1 MAGNRLINYPRD
13 DRDGIRR
20 WIPSWKLVLGSLVTA
35 GVILVLVFIAAVRFL
50 PVPTPNDVAR
60 AETTIVYW
68 QNGTNELGRLGEAN
82 RTSVPLSDVPLP
94 VQQAVLAAED
104 RSFYDHGGFSLNGTG
119 RALWNNLTGG
129 DVQGGST
136 ITQQYAKNA
145 YLSQERSYTRKL
157 RELVLSVKLENTESK
172 DQILED
178 YLNTVYFGRGAYGI
192 QAASQ
197 AYFGVPVEDLSP
209 RQGAVLAGLL
219 QAPGNLDPEK
229 DPAAAEE
236 RWNYVLDGM
245 VAEGWLTQAERAD
258 MTFPDVK
265 KYKPAKNAF
274 SGTNGYLLEA
284 VRQEMLAKG
293 FSDEDLNIKGLRIV
307 SSFSKTAQRS
317 AVSAVETQGPTYD
330 TEGLRVGLASV
341 DPRSGEVV
349 AMYGGKDYLDNQLN
363 NATQAVAQAGS
374 TFKAF
379 GLMAGLQNGVSLN
392 SVWDGNS
399 PRDIQGYVVRNFGN
413 ASYGMVT
420 LLGATENSVNTA
432 YVDMTVGVGPDKVK
446 EAAIAAGLPED
457 TAGLEA
463 DPSIVLGSS
472 SPTAMTMSSA
482 FGTFA
487 NRGVHVPAT
496 TIKSVSDGDGN
507 VLYENPRDQRRAFD
521 ERDADLENFALSKV
535 VSQGTA
541 ITASGLGRPAAGKTG
556 TASESKAAWFVG
568 YTPQLSTAVMMVK
581 NDKAGNVVTL
591 DGTGGLGSV
600 TGGSFPTSIWTAYMQ
615 GALEGQPIE
624 DFVTPEDAYSY
635 GGNAGPTQ
643 TPTDQPTG
651 PTDAPTTAPPAPT
664 PTPPGPSPTP
674 TPAPPTPTPEPTV
687 SADGPSGL
695 LAPWSRLL
703 GWLAAAQAPIR
714 LG

>member
-1 MAGNRLINYPRD
+1 MAGNGLINYPRA
-13 DRDGIRR
+13 DREGVRR
-20 WIPSWKLVLGSLVTA
+20 WIPSWKLVLGSLLTA
-35 GVILVLVFIAAVRFL
+35 AAVIVVVFIAAVRFM
-50 PVPTPNDVAR
+50 PVPKPNDVAR

-68 QNGTNELGRLGEAN
+68 QNGENELGRLGEAN

-104 RSFYDHGGFSLNGTG
+104 RSFYDHGGFSIQGTG

-145 YLSQERSYTRKL
+145 YLSQERSYIRKL
-157 RELVLSVKLENTESK
+157 QELVLSVKLENTESK

-178 YLNTVYFGRGAYGI
+178 YLNTIYFGRGAYGI

-197 AYFGVPVEDLSP
+197 AYFRVPVEDLSP
-209 RQGAVLAGLL
+209 RQGAVLAGLI

-229 DPAAAEE
+229 NPQAAEQ

-245 VAEGWLTQAERAD
+245 VEQGWLTPAERAD
-258 MTFPDVK
+258 MTFPEVK
-265 KYKPAKNAF
+265 PYKPAKNSFA
-274 SGTNGYLLEA
+274 GTNGYLLES

-307 SSFSKTAQRS
+307 SSFNKNAQRS
-317 AVSAVETQGPTYD
+317 AVTAVETQGPTFN
-330 TEGLRVGLASV
+330 TEGLRIGLASV
-341 DPRSGEVV
+341 DPRTGEVV
-349 AMYGGKDYLDNQLN
+349 AMYGGQDYLDNQLN

-399 PRDIQGYVVRNFGN
+399 PRDIQGYVVRNFGD

-420 LLGATENSVNTA
+420 LLGATEKSVNTA
-432 YVDMTVGVGPDKVK
+432 YVDMTVQVGPEKVK
-446 EAAIAAGLPED
+446 EAAIAAGLPAD

-472 SPTAMTMSSA
+472 SPTALTMADA

-487 NRGVHVPAT
+487 ARGVHTPAT

-507 VLYENPRDQRRAFD
+507 VLYENPKEQRRAFD

-581 NDKAGNVVTL
+581 NDAKGNVVTL

-600 TGGSFPTSIWTAYMQ
+600 TGGSFPTSIWTTYMA

-624 DFVTPEDAYSY
+624 DFVTPEDAYAY
-635 GGNAGPTQ
+635 GGGVGPTG
-643 TPTDQPTG
+643 TPTGEPTG
-651 PTDAPTTAPPAPT
+651 PTDAPTTQAPTPGPT
-664 PTPPGPSPTP
+664 PTPG
-674 TPAPPTPTPEPTV
+674 PPTPTPGPPTPTPGPTGPTV
-687 SADGPSGL
+687 PPTGPQSAPDRSVAESPCRGPL
-695 LAPWSRLL
+695 PR
-703 GWLAAAQAPIR
+703 I
-714 LG
+714 